1 MRRRGVRISGVQSRL
16 RLFDPADQSQTGTT
30 FSPLNDAFHPCF
42 PASVDEYISEPCQVD
57 REDLIHGRPVHSNSC
72 PDACPC
78 HANRFG
84 HDAQCQVNN
93 ASANGNSA
101 ESDCASGAHHCNA
114 EAHGDKILIGTSV
127 SIFNLPPEISDL
139 ILSYLSPPA
148 LDAARHT
155 CKDWRT
161 NILSNTWVLSSVL
174 GVNKERSPSV
184 GSPSGKC
191 SHQDLLK
198 KLDRDSVLPSTSQH
212 PDAWRTRFRTRN
224 LDFTIPSPSS
234 TQTIP
239 ALVAAS
245 RTGTRNGWLAFQ
257 LRDSAQDKAN
267 RSQSTLVIYRFDLAE
282 LPWYAG
288 AVHNVEGQGALRI
301 TGVTEIRPL
310 NAWVLQIEIGDAT
323 GFYSVT
329 VRDAFS
335 NSDTIYSLK
344 SLESLEK
351 VPGLSNDKFATQGLD
366 RLPERP
372 PIGDLYWNILAPFP
386 PNGGVSATLILH

>member
-1 MRRRGVRISGVQSRL
+1 MLI
-16 RLFDPADQSQTGTT
+16 DPADQSQTGTT
-30 FSPLNDAFHPCF
+30 FSPSKHAFHPCF
-42 PASVDEYISEPCQVD
+42 PASVDKYISEPCQVD
-57 REDLIHGRPVHSNSC
+57 REDLIHGRPLHSNSC
-72 PDACPC
+72 LDAYPC

-84 HDAQCQVNN
+84 HDAQRQVNN

-101 ESDCASGAHHCNA
+101 EIDCASGAHHCNT
-114 EAHGDKILIGTSV
+114 EGHGDNLRIGTSA
-127 SIFNLPPEISDL
+127 SIFNLPREISDL
-139 ILSYLSPPA
+139 ILSYLSPAA

-174 GVNKERSPSV
+174 GVNEERSPSV

-198 KLDRDSVLPSTSQH
+198 KLDRDSNLPSTSRH
-212 PDAWRTRFRTRN
+212 PDVWRTRYRTRN
-224 LDFTIPSPSS
+224 LDFSIPSPSLTRTS
-234 TQTIP
+234 P
-239 ALVAAS
+239 ALVAAA
-245 RTGTRNGWLAFQ
+245 RTGTQHGWLAFQ
-257 LRDSAQDKAN
+257 LRDSAQDTAN
-267 RSQSTLVIYRFDLAE
+267 RPQSTLVIYRFDSTE

-323 GFYSVT
+323 GFYPVT

-335 NSDTIYSLK
+335 NSDSIYSLK
-344 SLESLEK
+344 TLESLEK

-372 PIGDLYWNILAPFP
+372 PIGDQSWNILAPFP
-386 PNGGVSATLILH
+386 PNGGVSATLILR